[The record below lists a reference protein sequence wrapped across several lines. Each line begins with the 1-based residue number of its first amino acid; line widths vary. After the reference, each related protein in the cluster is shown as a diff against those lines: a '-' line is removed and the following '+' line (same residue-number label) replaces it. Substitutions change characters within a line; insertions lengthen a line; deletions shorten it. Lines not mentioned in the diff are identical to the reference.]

1 VPPPQR
7 LTRSVCRA
15 ALALLLLLP
24 FRSAWAQDL
33 PTIEAFPFYIRSA
46 PSTQRLAARVATLAR
61 EFPPLPAIPD
71 AKWRNQRIDI
81 VLAPSEQALQFAT
94 GGRVPEWGAGVAIPD
109 RSLIVLPAYA
119 SVERGT
125 LLDFSTVLRHELA
138 HIALH
143 RAVAPAP
150 IPRWF
155 DEGYA
160 SWAAHEL
167 DASSAW
173 MLRLAFALGR
183 APPLDSLE
191 LTWPTGNARAQLAY
205 LLSASVIEYLVA
217 ESGTYGLERFL
228 QRWQES
234 GDFQGALGAT
244 YGLDLPS
251 LESHW
256 VKFVKRR
263 YGWTVVLSQTL
274 AFGSFAG
281 LIVLVLY
288 LLRRRRDKAKLAAM
302 VAAEVPPAPAF
313 WTETGA
319 EIIAHRGY
327 SARAPE
333 NTLAAMQLALERGAP
348 ALEFDIRAT
357 RDGVP
362 VLFHDETLERTTNGH
377 GRLADLSFREL
388 NQLDAGSWF
397 SAEFENERVPA
408 LAEVLQ
414 AAWNRV
420 NRLYVELKPGGLTAR
435 QLRQVVEELALQG
448 FVHHC
453 VVMSFDWS
461 LLEAVR
467 GLSPDITLA
476 FLADDESAFRRAVAR
491 AVADG
496 NALVDCNY
504 KILLANPELANLAE
518 RSGIELAVYTVND
531 TATAAALLRQGVR
544 RITTNEVERLLKW
557 SAGRDFTEG

>member
-1 VPPPQR
+1 MPAPQR
-7 LTRSVCRA
+7 LTRFGARA
-15 ALALLLLLP
+15 ALALLSFLP
-24 FRSAWAQDL
+24 CSQVWAQDL
-33 PTIEAFPFYIRSA
+33 PTIEAFPFFIRSTR
-46 PSTQRLAARVATLAR
+46 TQRLAARVATLAR
-61 EFPPLPAIPD
+61 AFPPLPGIPD

-81 VLAPSEQALQFAT
+81 VLAPSEDAFRFAT
-94 GGRVPEWGAGVAIPD
+94 GGRAPEWGAGVAIPA

-143 RAVAPAP
+143 RAVAPAA

-160 SWAAHEL
+160 SWSAHEL
-167 DASSAW
+167 DEGAAW

-191 LTWPTGNARAQLAY
+191 LSWPTGSARAQLAY
-205 LLSASVIEYLVA
+205 LLSASVVEYLVA
-217 ESGTYGLERFL
+217 ESGTYGLERL
-228 QRWQES
+228 VQRWQES
-234 GDFQGALGAT
+234 GDFETALGST
-244 YGLDLPS
+244 YGVDLSS
-251 LESHW
+251 LESQW
-256 VKFVKRR
+256 RRFVKRR
-263 YGWTVVLSQTL
+263 YGWTVVLSQSL
-274 AFGSFAG
+274 LFGAFAG
-281 LIVLVLY
+281 AIVLGLY
-288 LLRRRRDKAKLAAM
+288 LLRRRRDRARLALLRAS
-302 VAAEVPPAPAF
+302 EVPPAPAF
-313 WTETGA
+313 WTEVGP
-319 EIIAHRGY
+319 EIVAHRGY

-333 NTLAAMQLALERGAP
+333 NTLAALDLALRVGAP
-348 ALEFDIRAT
+348 ALEFDVRAT

-362 VLFHDETLERTTNGH
+362 VLFHDETLDRTTS
-377 GRLADLSFREL
+377 GRGRIADLSFREL

-397 SAEFENERVPA
+397 SAEFENERVPG

-414 AAWNRV
+414 AVSNRA
-420 NRLYVELKPGGLTAR
+420 NRLYVELKPGGLTPR
-435 QLRQVVEELALQG
+435 QLRQVVEDLTLHG
-448 FVHHC
+448 FTHNA

-461 LLEAVR
+461 LLEGVR

-476 FLADDESAFRRAVAR
+476 FLADDESAFRRAVQR

-504 KILLANPELANLAE
+504 RILLANAELADLAE
-518 RSGIELAVYTVND
+518 RSQIELAVYTVND

-557 SAGRDFTEG
+557 AAGRDLTES